1 MAVVA
6 SCVGSGAPIA
16 GMTRDISPSGL
27 SMLMPQRPTAVHLD
41 VTVSATDLSVELWVR
56 VVDCVA
62 TDDDMYLWQVYVLM
76 VGDRP

>member
-1 MAVVA
+1 
-6 SCVGSGAPIA
+6 
-16 GMTRDISPSGL
+16 MTCDISPSGL

-62 TDDDMYLWQVYVLM
+62 TDDDMYLWHVNV
-76 VGDRP
+76 VTADDGWSRIVTRVDD